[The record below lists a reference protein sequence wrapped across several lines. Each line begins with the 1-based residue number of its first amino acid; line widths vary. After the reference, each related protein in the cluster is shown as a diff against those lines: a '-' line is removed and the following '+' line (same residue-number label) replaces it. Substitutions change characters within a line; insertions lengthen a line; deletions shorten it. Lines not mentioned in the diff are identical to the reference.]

1 LYEISDSGH
10 QREFPVRRVA
20 AVLSTCATLIAL
32 AAPSASATAQPRFS
46 QGETVSEPL
55 TTLIAD
61 LPLSNTTHTGYDRD
75 LFKTWVDADGDGCD
89 TREEVLKAEAVE
101 APTQGSGCT
110 LSGGEWYSWYD
121 EASWTDKG
129 DVDIDHVVP
138 LGEVWQSGGYGWS
151 ATHREEYAND
161 LGDDRTLEAVTDN
174 VNQSKGD
181 RDPAVWMPPA
191 SSATCK
197 YVDYWVA
204 SKTRWQLTADDAEID
219 ALDGYA
225 SGCPDSTITVT
236 VADY

>member
-1 LYEISDSGH
+1 MH
-10 QREFPVRRVA
+10 RCA
-20 AVLSTCATLIAL
+20 ALLAAAFAVIAL
-32 AAPSASATAQPRFS
+32 ASPAAASTRPHFA

-55 TTLIAD
+55 TTLIDD
-61 LPLSNTTHTGYDRD
+61 LAVSNTTHTGYDRD
-75 LFKTWVDADGDGCD
+75 LFRTWIDEDGDGCD
-89 TREEVLKAEAVE
+89 TREEVLLAEAVD
-101 APTQGSGCT
+101 APSQGSSCD

-121 EASWTDKG
+121 EAYWYDKS

-151 ATHREEYAND
+151 STHREEYAND

-197 YVDYWVA
+197 YIDYWVA
-204 SKTRWQLTADDAEID
+204 VKTRWQLTAGDAEIS
-219 ALDGYA
+219 ALENYA
-225 SGCPDSTITVT
+225 SGCDDVTITVT
-236 VADY
+236 IADY